1 MSISRV
7 TQRGV
12 SDAALRG
19 LQSSLA
25 RTQKLQNELSSG
37 RRVSTPGDDPAAA
50 ASSMALRSQRR
61 ADEQYLRNSDDAA
74 GRLNMADNALT
85 QMSDRVR
92 KVRELLIQ
100 SGNGALGDSDKAAI
114 AAEINAIKGE
124 VKDLYNT
131 RWMNR
136 PVFGGTNASDVA
148 VDPDSGTYVGNDAAI
163 MTRISREATI
173 RTDVKGTDVAADSLP
188 ALLDQISANITS
200 NPSALS
206 ADLGALDGAR
216 DKILQA
222 LGDVGAR
229 AARVEATKNSVD
241 SERLD
246 FTSRISENEEID
258 LPLTI
263 MNLESQ
269 KVAYQAALGA
279 ASKIMQS
286 SLVDFLR

>member
-19 LQSSLA
+19 LQASLA

>member
-1 MSISRV
+1 MTWSRV
-7 TQRGV
+7 TQRGT
-12 SDAALRG
+12 SDNALRG
-19 LQSSLA
+19 LQTSLA

-37 RRVSTPGDDPAAA
+37 KRVANPGDDPAAA

-61 ADEQYLRNSDDAA
+61 ADEQYIRNADDAS

-85 QMSDRVR
+85 QLSDRIR
-92 KVRELLIQ
+92 RVRELLIQ
-100 SGNGALGDSDKAAI
+100 SGDGALGTSDRQAI
-114 AAEINAIKGE
+114 SAEINAIKGE

-131 RWMNR
+131 KWLNR
-136 PVFGGTNASDVA
+136 PVFGGTTTSEFA
-148 VDPDSGTYVGNDAAI
+148 VDPDTGAYVGNDAPI
-163 MTRISREATI
+163 TTRISRQATI
-173 RTDVKGTDVAADSLP
+173 RTDIKGSDVGADSLP
-188 ALLDQISANITS
+188 ALLDQISANITG
-200 NPSALS
+200 NPSAMS

-229 AARVEATKNSVD
+229 AARVDATKNSVD

>member
-1 MSISRV
+1 MTWSRV
-7 TQRGV
+7 TQRGT
-12 SDAALRG
+12 SDSALRG
-19 LQSSLA
+19 LQASLA
-25 RTQKLQNELSSG
+25 RTQKLQTELSSG
-37 RRVSTPGDDPAAA
+37 KRVANPGDDPAAA

-61 ADEQYLRNSDDAA
+61 ADEQYLRNADDAS

-85 QMSDRVR
+85 QLSDRVR
-92 KVRELLIQ
+92 RVRELLIQ
-100 SGNGALGDSDKAAI
+100 SGDGALGNNDRVAI
-114 AAEINAIKGE
+114 SAEINAIKGE

-131 RWMNR
+131 KWLNR
-136 PVFGGTNASDVA
+136 PVFGGTTTSDVA
-148 VDPDSGTYVGNDAAI
+148 VDPDTGAYVGNDAAI
-163 MTRISREATI
+163 TTRISREATV

-188 ALLDQISANITS
+188 ALLDRIAANVTG

-206 ADLGALDGAR
+206 ADLGALDGTR
-216 DKILQA
+216 DKILQS

-229 AARVEATKNSVD
+229 AARVDATKNTVD

-279 ASKIMQS
+279 ASKILQS

>member
-12 SDAALRG
+12 SDSALRG
-19 LQSSLA
+19 LQASLA

-37 RRVSTPGDDPAAA
+37 RRVNSPGDDPSAA
-50 ASSMALRSQRR
+50 ASAMALRSQRR
-61 ADEQYLRNSDDAA
+61 ADEQYLRNADDAS

-92 KVRELLIQ
+92 KVRELLIG
-100 SGNGALGDSDKAAI
+100 SGDGGLGDSDKQAI
-114 AAEINAIKGE
+114 AAE
-124 VKDLYNT
+124 VKALKSEISGLYNT
-131 RWMNR
+131 KWQDR
-136 PVFGGTNASDVA
+136 PVFGGTSNSEVA
-148 VDPDSGTYVGNDAAI
+148 LDPDTGAYVGNDAQI
-163 MTRISREATI
+163 LTRISRQATI
-173 RTDVKGTDVAADSLP
+173 RTDVKGTDAGADSLP
-188 ALLDQISANITS
+188 ALLDRIAANITG

-206 ADLGALDGAR
+206 VDLGALDGAR
-216 DKILQA
+216 DKILQT

-229 AARVEATKNSVD
+229 AARVESTKSTVD

>member
-37 RRVSTPGDDPAAA
+37 KRVSAPSDDPAAA
-50 ASSMALRSQRR
+50 SSSMALRSQRR
-61 ADEQYLRNSDDAA
+61 GDEQYLRNADNAA

-85 QMSDRVR
+85 QLSDRIRRVR
-92 KVRELLIQ
+92 DLLIQ
-100 SGNGALGDSDKAAI
+100 SGDGALGNNDRQAI
-114 AAEINAIKGE
+114 AAEINAVKGE
-124 VKDLYNT
+124 IKDLYNT
-131 RWMNR
+131 KWLNR
-136 PVFGGTNASDVA
+136 PVFGGTNPSDMA
-148 VDPDSGTYVGNDAAI
+148 VDPDTGVYVGNDAPI
-163 MTRISREATI
+163 VTRISREATI

-188 ALLDQISANITS
+188 ALLDQISANITG
-200 NPSALS
+200 NLSAMS

-216 DKILQA
+216 DKILQT

-229 AARVEATKNSVD
+229 AARVDATKNTVD

-279 ASKIMQS
+279 ASKIMQT